1 MFIPTA
7 GAAAVLALVVSVAAC
22 GGDDSGSGDG
32 VIKLAV
38 LSDCEEFFGGFHEQD
53 LAGVGAAFAEYAGAE
68 IVDRAKPSEGF
79 TGASAA
85 GVPVEL
91 VGVGCADDTAETA
104 LAETRRLVE
113 QLGAD
118 IMIGPSSEVESV
130 AVAGYAKDHPDRT
143 FLNGTAGAMETTMH
157 VRAPNF
163 FSFNGDGA
171 QWNAGMGDYARNVLG
186 WDTAAVI
193 MDDYVF
199 GWTSAAGFIAEF
211 CAAGG
216 DVISRVFPPLNAADY
231 SPFVDRLPDPDEVDG
246 YFWAVGGEGTHSSL
260 RAFADAKGPL
270 NPERHMGTLLWEFAP
285 GGVGALDPDLEGA
298 YLGSFGVAPDLNL
311 PSVAEHTAI
320 LDRWFDDF
328 PDPDGNFSPAAAQA
342 HSGFLVNYFVA
353 AKALIGAL
361 EEAGGD
367 LSDGHQALRAAL
379 SSLTV
384 EGPYGS
390 ISLDSNR
397 QAIVDSYVRQI
408 TAAPDGNLALT
419 TVAVV
424 PRVDQSFGGAFTPE
438 IGPPGREVPTCEA
451 RNLPWIGASVPVV
464 NGELQN

>member
-1 MFIPTA
+1 MFIRA
-7 GAAAVLALVVSVAAC
+7 VGAVAVLLLVVAAC
-22 GGDDSGSGDG
+22 GGDDSAPGDEAA
-32 VIKLAV
+32 IKLAV
-38 LSDCEEFFGGFHEQD
+38 LSDCEEFFGGFHDQD
-53 LAGVGAAFAEYAGAE
+53 LAGVGAAFAEYAGAV
-68 IVDRAKPSEGF
+68 ITDPAKPSEGF
-79 TGASAA
+79 TGASVA

-91 VGVGCADDTAETA
+91 VGIGCADDTAETA

-118 IMIGPSSEVESV
+118 VMIGPSSEVESV

-171 QWNAGMGDYARNVLG
+171 QWNAGLGDYARNVLG

-199 GWTSAAGFIAEF
+199 GWTSAGGFIAEF

-216 DVISRVFPPLNAADY
+216 DVVSRVFPPLNAADY
-231 SPFVDRLPDPDEVDG
+231 SSFIARLPDPDEVDG
-246 YFWAVGGEGTHSSL
+246 YFWAVGGDGTHSSL
-260 RAFADAKGPL
+260 RAFADIKGQL
-270 NPERHMGTLLWEFAP
+270 RPEQHMGSLLWEFAP
-285 GGVGALDPDLEGA
+285 GGVGGLDPDLEGA

-311 PSVAEHTAI
+311 PSVAEHTAVI
-320 LDRWFDDF
+320 DRHFDDF
-328 PDPDGNFSPAAAQA
+328 PGPDGSLAPAAAQA
-342 HSGFLVNYFVA
+342 HSGFLVNYFTA
-353 AKALIGAL
+353 AKALIEAL
-361 EEAGGD
+361 EEVGGD
-367 LSDGHQALRAAL
+367 LSDDHRALRAAL
-379 SSLTV
+379 GSLTV

-397 QAIVDSYVRQI
+397 QAIADSYVRQI
-408 TAAPDGNLALT
+408 TAGPDGTLGLT

-424 PRVDQSFGGAFTPE
+424 PRVDQSFGGAFTPD
-438 IGPPGREVPTCEA
+438 IDPPGREVPTCEA
-451 RNLPWIGASVPVV
+451 RNLPWIGASIPVV
-464 NGELQN
+464 DGELQN